1 MKQIQINIQS
11 AILKSIRSFI
21 SVSHSSAYCSKIIKS
36 GEYLELNYKRYTY
49 LGIKQRRKTQ

>member
-1 MKQIQINIQS
+1 MKHIQINIQS

-21 SVSHSSAYCSKIIKS
+21 SVIYSSAYCSKIIKS

-49 LGIKQRRKTQ
+49 LGIKQRR